1 MLRFAL
7 QNERTSA
14 PIISS
19 LPANI
24 GKLRLFAKK
33 KSWTSEH
40 FPAHRFPRLA
50 TAVFSDGALDPVIQI
65 RVSS

>member
-19 LPANI
+19 LSANI

-33 KSWTSEH
+33 SHEPLNTFQRIGFQGWQQLCFQTG
-40 FPAHRFPRLA
+40 RL
-50 TAVFSDGALDPVIQI
+50 I
-65 RVSS
+65 R